1 MAETISLKLDHK
13 LLNPNFDGYKLFS
26 DAGVTVYTQT
36 LKEGVGRRKSYSNC
50 YLHTRL
56 EALHNHLFGDP
67 FHPLSVYYFNNRGH
81 LVKCNYSEDS
91 RLSTGEVVWQADLSK
106 SCEDECEASIGLSG
120 HYQASVHFPSS
131 DVAVVNTGQ
140 GALHVLETG
149 DRNITHSWLLSFE
162 CNAQNGVIAHASL
175 LRGDDDK
182 RFLHCLLVAV
192 TTPNNL
198 INNPEYVVTDE
209 KLENTKDSAL
219 HLIHWLTI
227 TNNGVSWELTRT
239 RTVAGEGTIEYCSL
253 DEMAKGLLILCHKN
267 YSFVADSSQPL
278 TKPDLHSQE
287 EESPFTYLQNDENIT
302 VMMNVDTA
310 LKEEVKVEVTA
321 KELNVHISDKQI
333 LQGHFQHPVKA
344 DLVTWTLVDGKL
356 EVILT
361 KVSAGVTW
369 QKIFDSSDMDEEEI
383 PDHQMVEDVNQK
395 LAHLTSN
402 KWNPSPDLEKSAYNA
417 GQLEA
422 CDEASEDLLLVRL
435 DGASHQL
442 SNLGHLGPT
451 QHLFN
456 SQVHE
461 VSLPAF
467 CLRHDVDGILWQ
479 PSGVDTFTHVA
490 TFNAFGYVKASKTM
504 AKFTCSSADAS
515 YVAVADVK
523 SHIYVFFQ
531 PEAFGGELRN
541 RKSGKR
547 MNTVARQLVISLK
560 THSEILGLHASPGV
574 LFVLTDETLY
584 AYCIRNL

>member
-36 LKEGVGRRKSYSNC
+36 LREGVGRRKSYSNC

-198 INNPEYVVTDE
+198 NNNPEYVVTDE

-227 TNNGVSWELTRT
+227 TNN
-239 RTVAGEGTIEYCSL
+239 
-253 DEMAKGLLILCHKN
+253 
-267 YSFVADSSQPL
+267 
-278 TKPDLHSQE
+278 
-287 EESPFTYLQNDENIT
+287 ENIT